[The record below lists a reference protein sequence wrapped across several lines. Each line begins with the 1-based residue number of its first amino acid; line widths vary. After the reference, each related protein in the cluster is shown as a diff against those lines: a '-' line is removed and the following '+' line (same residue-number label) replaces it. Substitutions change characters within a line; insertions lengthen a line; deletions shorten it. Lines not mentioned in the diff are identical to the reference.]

1 MSKLVIAEKNKHNR
15 NNGLYFITENKR
27 SFNKRDITVFEQ
39 RNIKFNHLC
48 VKKREKKKQSSTYDK
63 TSNSKDSKIF
73 SRKVP
78 LENIHNAAN
87 VRNANF
93 LTLIVCIVVYLT
105 I

>member
-48 VKKREKKKQSSTYDK
+48 VKKTRKEKTVL
-63 TSNSKDSKIF
+63 N
-73 SRKVP
+73 
-78 LENIHNAAN
+78 L
-87 VRNANF
+87 
-93 LTLIVCIVVYLT
+93 
-105 I
+105 